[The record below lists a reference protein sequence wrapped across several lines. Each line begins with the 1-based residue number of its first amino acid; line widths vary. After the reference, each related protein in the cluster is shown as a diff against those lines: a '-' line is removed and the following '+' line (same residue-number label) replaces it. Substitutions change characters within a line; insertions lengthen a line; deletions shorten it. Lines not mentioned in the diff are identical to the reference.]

1 MVIATRAA
9 RTTFLA
15 LVGWGFHAAGPARA
29 TPAPVRV
36 LGPPAAS
43 PAHVLKPADGYY
55 DDSFTVDAAGQH
67 LAVIRTDGA
76 LSAVIEIVDL
86 ASGQVTNALTL
97 GKSDQGPERGELLP
111 DGKHGLLLV
120 RDRITEKRWG
130 SSSDQ

>member
-15 LVGWGFHAAGPARA
+15 LVGWAFHAAGPARA

-76 LSAVIEIVDL
+76 LSAVVAIVGL
-86 ASGQVTNALTL
+86 ARRQATNTLTL
-97 GKSDQGPERGELLP
+97 GNNEQEPAR
-111 DGKHGLLLV
+111 V
-120 RDRITEKRWG
+120 
-130 SSSDQ
+130 

>member
-15 LVGWGFHAAGPARA
+15 LVGWAFHAAGPARA

-55 DDSFTVDAAGQH
+55 DDSFTVDAAAQH
-67 LAVIRTDGA
+67 LAVRRTDGA
-76 LSAVIEIVDL
+76 LSPEIPTRYV
-86 ASGQVTNALTL
+86 
-97 GKSDQGPERGELLP
+97 
-111 DGKHGLLLV
+111 
-120 RDRITEKRWG
+120 G
-130 SSSDQ
+130 SRAGTKCRTPGHREQR